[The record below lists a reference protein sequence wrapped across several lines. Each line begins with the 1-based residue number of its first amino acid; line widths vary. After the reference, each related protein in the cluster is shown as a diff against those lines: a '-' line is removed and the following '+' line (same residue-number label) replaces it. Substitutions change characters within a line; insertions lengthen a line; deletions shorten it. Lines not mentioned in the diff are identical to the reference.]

1 MAELKPLPAM
11 EGACGTLNQLC
22 SPFEAL
28 CFPCAKMM
36 DAERCGMSLRMR
48 VMVMGALMGLYQCA
62 DTAYDASQPLAGDQ
76 YTLLW
81 IDDACLIAAYF
92 AGAWSVYNHNGKG
105 SRSVLRFAW
114 FAYGLTWATYF
125 YQFLD
130 VRAGPRPPVRPAAP
144 ADCAARLCAGAQVV
158 RGAPGLREPEHQ
170 GAVPG
175 DGAGQLPPQ
184 LLLQRPARRLRP
196 ARRRVRPRRHV
207 LGAWQ
212 SRAAAVPR
220 RAPRRLERLCEPRRG
235 RLHGG

>member
-28 CFPCAKMM
+28 CFPCVSMM
-36 DAERCGMSLRMR
+36 DAERCGMTLRMR

-62 DTAYDASQPLAGDQ
+62 DAAYDASQPLAGDQ
-76 YTLLW
+76 PPLLW
-81 IDDACLIAAYF
+81 VDDACLVAAYF

-130 VRAGPRPPVRPAAP
+130 VRAGPPP
-144 ADCAARLCAGAQVV
+144 
-158 RGAPGLREPEHQ
+158 
-170 GAVPG
+170 
-175 DGAGQLPPQ
+175 PP
-184 LLLQRPARRLRP
+184 
-196 ARRRVRPRRHV
+196 PRRP
-207 LGAWQ
+207 G
-212 SRAAAVPR
+212 
-220 RAPRRLERLCEPRRG
+220 
-235 RLHGG
+235 